1 MIGSWLRKWVS
12 GAGQGTIE
20 PSMAPGPA
28 RSTAPPEAEA
38 DPQVEAERLFRQ
50 AQSFEQSGHRE
61 AALLAY
67 RQAEVLLPNGAGI
80 RLAKGNVLFDLGR
93 GAEALTEFRDAIR
106 LRPELAG
113 AHFSLGRALMLLGRG
128 DEAVEPL
135 ERAVA
140 LAPDFQAAWLGL
152 AAVRESRQR
161 WVDAAAAFQEVLRAE
176 PDHRDALMGRS
187 RTLSRA
193 GRLDDAFD
201 AVSQVLERSPEDGEA
216 QRFAAKLCLDLGL
229 QEQAVAHLEK
239 AAQLMPGRSDVQSM
253 HLFALNYLADVTAE
267 SLAAAHA
274 AFGRRYQPL
283 TGSEGAPSARRAP
296 GTVRPL
302 RVGYISGDFRRHVVS
317 RFFEPVLQ
325 HHDRARMQCV
335 LFHNHAGRDEVTDR
349 LQRLAHEWHEIA
361 ALGDDALDRLIRS
374 RGLDLLIDLSG
385 HTEGHRLDVLA
396 RKPAPVQA
404 SWLGYLHATG
414 VPAMDFRI
422 CDRHVEPSAEPLP
435 GLEPPAWLPNCQW
448 CLPLDEA
455 LPDVSVSPAS
465 SRGYT
470 TFGSFNNLA
479 KITPQVLGL
488 WARILAGVPQSR
500 LLMVGIPEGRSAERI
515 RAAFAIHGV
524 DPARIELRPRVERSA
539 YFESYGEVDIVLDA
553 FPYNGGTTSL
563 DALMMG
569 VPFVALEGR
578 TPAGRGG
585 ASLLRNIGLDE
596 WVARTEDEYVT
607 IASSNGAR
615 PAALAE
621 LRREMRTRLAGSP
634 LTDIATFVRD
644 VERLYQR
651 MAGWA
656 VS

>member
-12 GAGQGTIE
+12 GPAQSVPDPSIVPE
-20 PSMAPGPA
+20 PD
-28 RSTAPPEAEA
+28 RSTPQAPEPDRQA
-38 DPQVEAERLFRQ
+38 EAERLFQQ
-50 AQSFEQSGHRE
+50 AQSLEQSGQRE

-67 RQAEVLLPNGAGI
+67 QQAQALLPTGAGI
-80 RLAKGNVLFDLGR
+80 RLAKGNVLLELGR
-93 GAEALTEFRDAIR
+93 GTEALAAFRDAIR

-113 AHFSLGRALMLLGRG
+113 AHFSLGRALMLLNRS
-128 DEAVEPL
+128 DEALEPL

-152 AAVRESRQR
+152 ASVLEARQR
-161 WVDAAAAFQEVLRAE
+161 WVDAAAAFQRVLDVE
-176 PDHRDALMGRS
+176 PTHRDALMGCS
-187 RTLSRA
+187 RTLSHT
-193 GRLDDAFD
+193 GRLDAAFD
-201 AVSQVLERSPEDGEA
+201 AVSHVLERSPDDGEA

-239 AAQLMPGRSDVQSM
+239 AAQIMPGRSDVQSM
-253 HLFALNYLADVTAE
+253 HLFSLNYLANVTAE

-274 AFGRRYQPL
+274 AFGQRYRPL
-283 TGSEGAPSARRAP
+283 ANSEGGSDAVRAP

-325 HHDRARMQCV
+325 RHDRARMQCV

-349 LQRLAHEWHEIA
+349 LQRLAHEWHEVA
-361 ALGDDALDRLIRS
+361 ALGDDALERLIRS

-422 CDRHVEPSAEPLP
+422 CDRHVEPSPEPLP

-448 CLPLDEA
+448 CLPFDES
-455 LPDVSVSPAS
+455 LPEVSASPAS

-479 KITPQVLGL
+479 KITPQVLAL
-488 WARILAGVPQSR
+488 WARILDGVPQSR
-500 LLMVGIPEGRSAERI
+500 LLMVGIPEGRSVERI
-515 RAAFAIHGV
+515 RAVFAGHGV
-524 DPARIELRPRVERSA
+524 APARVELRPRVERSA

-569 VPFVALEGR
+569 VPFVALDGK

-585 ASLLRNIGLDE
+585 ASLLRNIGLDD
-596 WVARTEDEYVT
+596 WIARSEEHYLT
-607 IASSNGAR
+607 IAKTMAGR
-615 PAALAE
+615 TAALAE
-621 LRREMRTRLAGSP
+621 LRRDMRARLAGSP